1 MESTI
6 FANSKKRVIHKS
18 AKGVFHVMSAAG
30 KKVYKPK
37 AHYKKKANGSMV
49 VLKRSTAV
57 PKAIAKAKAPAV
69 RKVRSNKGVV
79 RGPRTPTEAALFR
92 KIFGTPKPRSVATKV
107 KAMVVSP
114 KGTVYKSKAAMTMR
128 KKVAVKKAI
137 INMMKNNNPFAA
149 LAKK

>member
-6 FANSKKRVIHKS
+6 FANSKKRIIHKS
-18 AKGVFHVMSAAG
+18 AKGVFHVMSAEG

-37 AHYKKKANGSMV
+37 AFYKKKANGSMV

-57 PKAIAKAKAPAV
+57 PKAIAKAPAV
-69 RKVRSNKGVV
+69 RKVRSNKGVA

-92 KIFGTPKPRSVATKV
+92 KIFGTPKPKAVSTKV

-114 KGTVYKSKAAMTMR
+114 KGTVYKSKAAMMMR
-128 KKVAVKKAI
+128 QKMAVKKALV
-137 INMMKNNNPFAA
+137 NMMK
-149 LAKK
+149 K

>member
-6 FANSKKRVIHKS
+6 FANSKKRMIHKS
-18 AKGVFHVMSAAG
+18 EKGVFHVMSASG

-37 AHYKKKANGSMV
+37 AHYKKKSNGSMV

-57 PKAIAKAKAPAV
+57 PKAIAKAKAPVV
-69 RKVRSNKGVV
+69 RKVRSNKGVT

-92 KIFGTPKPRSVATKV
+92 KIFGTPKPKAVSVKV

-114 KGTVYKSKAAMTMR
+114 KGTIYKSKAAMMKR
-128 KKVAVKKAI
+128 KSAPLYALKTK
-137 INMMKNNNPFAA
+137 NPFAA
-149 LAKK
+149 LSKK

>member
-6 FANSKKRVIHKS
+6 FANSKKRIIHKS
-18 AKGVFHVMSAAG
+18 AKGVFHVMSAEG

-37 AHYKKKANGSMV
+37 AFYKKKANGSMV

-57 PKAIAKAKAPAV
+57 PEAIAKAKAPAV
-69 RKVRSNKGVV
+69 RKVRSNKGVA

-92 KIFGTPKPRSVATKV
+92 KIFGTPKPKAASTKV
-107 KAMVVSP
+107 KALVVSP

-128 KKVAVKKAI
+128 KKMAVKKALM
-137 INMMKNNNPFAA
+137 NMMK
-149 LAKK
+149 K